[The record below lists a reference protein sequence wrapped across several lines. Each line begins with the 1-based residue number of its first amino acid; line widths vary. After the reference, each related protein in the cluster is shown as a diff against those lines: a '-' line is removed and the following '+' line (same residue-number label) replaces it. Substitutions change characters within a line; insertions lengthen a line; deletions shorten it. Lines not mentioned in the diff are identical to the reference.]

1 MKRERVLVVLLI
13 VTAVLSLLMTSL
25 ATADTL
31 PPSEDHDNPL
41 TKTML
46 QKEMLASAPAIFFTA
61 TVGLDPS
68 VCASTQTIF
77 VPSGTEVAYCYQ
89 IKNSG
94 DVTLTVHDL
103 VDSELGTILSG
114 FSFSLLPNSTVWLSQ
129 TAVITASTAN
139 SATWTA
145 YNPGPTNSVSVLD
158 GAAVIIDEINGCQS
172 PNIAIPDNNVTGTVV
187 SVNLIAPGLVTDLD
201 IFLDMEHA
209 WVGDLEMTLE
219 HVASG
224 ITATLINRPGLPAVP
239 PFGCGENDIRAIIDD
254 EASQDVESSCPS
266 RLALAGRLVGGDPAD
281 NSLLATFDG
290 QEITGQWRLHVT
302 DHAAGDTGA
311 LNHWCLLP
319 TIGTPDMSLNPTQIE
334 VTQPVGG
341 QTNHTLSMQ
350 NNGNVPLH
358 WAIQESLDGVSA
370 VSEAT
375 PAFSHRPIVN
385 RNPQLQPA
393 AEQTTTHTT
402 TTAEKGMAVYGPTAP
417 PPTSVLYD
425 NGPLVTLPGGGAGG
439 ADASV
444 VQFLS
449 LGLST
454 FGFGLQASL
463 NRSVADD
470 FTITD
475 PNGWYIDE
483 ITTFAYQ
490 TGSSLTSTITA
501 VSYHIWD
508 GPPTDP
514 SSKIIASP
522 ATSNS
527 LTDSTWS
534 GIYRVEDSDLG
545 SVDRPIMQ
553 NIASGGL
560 LLGPGTYWLEWRADG
575 LLSSGP
581 WGPPV
586 TISGV
591 VTTGNALQ
599 FINQAWEPLLDSST
613 GSRQDLPFIISGFVP
628 QDIPWASVEPGSG
641 TLPSGTTDVIV
652 TFDSTGLAMGVYTG
666 TLLISSNDPNV
677 LMTPV
682 PLMLTVEAAHLYI
695 PFLTKE

>member
-13 VTAVLSLLMTSL
+13 ATAVLSLLMTSL
-25 ATADTL
+25 ATAATL
-31 PPSEDHDNPL
+31 PLSKDHHNSL
-41 TKTML
+41 TKATL
-46 QKEMLASAPAIFFTA
+46 QKEMLAIAPGIFFTT

-68 VCASTQTIF
+68 VCASSQTIF
-77 VPSGTEVAYCYQ
+77 VPSGTEVVYCYQ
-89 IKNSG
+89 IQNSG
-94 DVTLTVHDL
+94 DVALTVHDL

-129 TAVITASTAN
+129 TAVITTSTAN

-158 GAAVIIDEINGCQS
+158 GAAVIIDEISGCQS
-172 PNIAIPDNNVTGTVV
+172 PNIAIPDNNITGTVA

-201 IFLDMEHA
+201 IFVNMEHP
-209 WVGDLEMTLE
+209 WVGDLKLTLE
-219 HVASG
+219 HVGSG
-224 ITATLINRPGLPAVP
+224 ITTTLINRPGLPAVP
-239 PFGCGENDIRAIIDD
+239 PFGCGESDTRTIIDD
-254 EASQDVESSCPS
+254 EGSQDAESSCQS
-266 RLALAGRLVGGDPAD
+266 RLALAGHLVGGDPAD
-281 NSLLATFDG
+281 NSLLTAFDG

-302 DHAAGDTGA
+302 DHAAGDTGT

-319 TIGTPDMSLNPTQIE
+319 TIGTPDISLNPTQIE
-334 VTQPVGG
+334 IAQPVGS
-341 QTNHTLSMQ
+341 QTDHTLSLQ
-350 NNGNVPLH
+350 NSGDAPLH

-370 VSEAT
+370 IPQAT

-385 RNPQLQPA
+385 RNPQPQPA
-393 AEQTTTHTT
+393 AELTTAHTT
-402 TTAEKGMAVYGPTAP
+402 TTAEKSPAVYGPTAP
-417 PPTSVLYD
+417 PPTSILYD

-439 ADASV
+439 SDASV
-444 VQFLS
+444 VQDVS

-454 FGFGLQASL
+454 FGFGLQAAL

-508 GPPTDP
+508 GPPANP

-522 ATSNS
+522 AISNS

-534 GIYRVEDSDLG
+534 GIYRVTESTLM
-545 SVDRPIMQ
+545 SATRPIMQ
-553 NIASGGL
+553 NAASGGL

-581 WGPPV
+581 WAPPV

-613 GSRQDLPFIISGFVP
+613 GSHQDLPFIISGFVP
-628 QDIPWASVEPGSG
+628 QDIPWASVEPASG
-641 TLPSGTTDVIV
+641 TLPFGTTDVMV
-652 TFDSTGLAMGVYTG
+652 TCDSWGLALGIYTG

-677 LMTPV
+677 PMTAV
-682 PLMLTVEAAHLYI
+682 PLTLTVEAAHLYI